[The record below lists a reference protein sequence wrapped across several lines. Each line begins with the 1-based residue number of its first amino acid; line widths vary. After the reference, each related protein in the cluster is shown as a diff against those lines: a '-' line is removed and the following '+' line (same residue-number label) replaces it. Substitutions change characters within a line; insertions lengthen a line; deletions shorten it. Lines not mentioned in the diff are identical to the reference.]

1 MAKPV
6 LDLTKFTFTAEQ
18 VRDINELVYEKVLTA
33 PNLDFIHAVHT
44 GIEYDKEIGFVIG
57 GGLVG
62 KAKQGCDPVP
72 HDFAI
77 NTRKVTWKPK
87 EWEIIIDE
95 CATNLN
101 NTAALY
107 CKKNGVAM
115 DNLEDTDYMAIVV
128 MVLTDAIKNM
138 IYRIVWFSDT
148 DAANVGDGD
157 GIITEGVDVE
167 YFNLIDGFFK
177 QLQTASTQGAP
188 FVEIA
193 ANNGASKKDQKI
205 TPQQAHDLLEE
216 MYDKAPLEMRAADFD
231 GDEVTM
237 TFKVTQSV
245 ADAYRKYLSSV
256 EHHEVT
262 YNNLV
267 EGVKSL
273 EYNGVPVIPM
283 PIWDKMIKAYND
295 LGNTYYKPHRAVLCE
310 TGNLAVGIVDEGEFS
325 DLDVFYDKMS
335 RKNRLEGK
343 GKIDAELINF
353 ERLVYAQ

>member
-1 MAKPV
+1 M
-6 LDLTKFTFTAEQ
+6 
-18 VRDINELVYEKVLTA
+18 RDINELVYERVLTA
-33 PNLDFIHAVHT
+33 PNLDYIHAVHT
-44 GIEYDKEIGFVIG
+44 GIVYDKEIGFVVG

-62 KAKQGCDPVP
+62 KAKQGCDPVA
-72 HDFAI
+72 HDFSI

-87 EWEIIIDE
+87 DWEIIIDE
-95 CATNLN
+95 CAKNLD

-107 CKKNGVAM
+107 CKKNGVNV
-115 DNLEDTDYMAIVV
+115 DNLEDTDYQAIVV

-138 IYRIVWFSDT
+138 IYRIIWFSDT

-157 GIITEGVDVE
+157 GIITAGVDVD

-177 QLQTASTQGAP
+177 QLQIATTHGTP
-188 FVEIA
+188 LVEIA
-193 ANNGASKKDQKI
+193 ANSRGTKKEQKI
-205 TPQQAHDLLEE
+205 TPQEAHDLLEE

-231 GDEVTM
+231 GEEVTM
-237 TFKVTQSV
+237 TFKVTQTI

-256 EHHEVT
+256 EHHQVT

-295 LGNTYYKPHRAVLCE
+295 LGATYYKPHRAVLCE
-310 TGNLAVGIVDEGEFS
+310 TGNLAVGIVDEGNFS
-325 DLDVFYDKMS
+325 DMDAFYDKMS
-335 RKNRLEGK
+335 RKNRLEAK
-343 GKIDAELINF
+343 GKIDAELLSY
-353 ERLVYAQ
+353 ERVVYAQ